1 MFIYVSEMNN
11 YQEEEN
17 IRPPDEIKTEALLE
31 DNRSDYD
38 KQLEEAIYVSMQEI
52 RQQQEIHQQF
62 EEQLLKE
69 FTEEIERRKEEFH
82 PFMANIVKL
91 CRYDPEVKDVYDII
105 EPIVES
111 YCNQRVET
119 CELDEETYDKIFKT
133 LNKIRN
139 DKHGLDLLKTI
150 IVKPSL

>member
-1 MFIYVSEMNN
+1 MNFP
-11 YQEEEN
+11 EEEN
-17 IRPPDEIKTEALLE
+17 TIRAPDEIITDTLLE
-31 DNRSDYD
+31 DNRSDFD
-38 KQLEEAIYVSMQEI
+38 KQLEEAMIESMQEM

-69 FTEEIERRKEEFH
+69 FAAETERRKEVFH
-82 PFMANIVKL
+82 LFMANVVKL

-111 YCNQRVET
+111 YCNQRIET

-139 DKHGLDLLKTI
+139 NKQGLDLLKTI
-150 IVKPSL
+150 IVRE